1 MNKIDKLLISLSLL
15 FLVIWTTLLGFYLGM
30 KYQKNNNYSYEIKEI
45 TEEEYNEIINKNE
58 KIINKHD

>member
-1 MNKIDKLLISLSLL
+1 
-15 FLVIWTTLLGFYLGM
+15 M